1 MDLVWTWEA
10 SGVLLISRSLDTR
23 WEYSDKFIRSVVLK
37 TSATMPLVFNPLE
50 VKESAA
56 LEHLLERLRLILA
69 EQAWT
74 GKAGSESDAFEQP
87 PDPWWFA
94 IGFDSACPTPEKLLQ
109 WMLVMCQIWRW
120 RCFVSGFHKV
130 LNCTTKVTPQSC
142 SLWAE

>member
-1 MDLVWTWEA
+1 
-10 SGVLLISRSLDTR
+10 LDTR

-37 TSATMPLVFNPLE
+37 ASATMPLVFNPLE

-87 PDPWWFA
+87 PDPW
-94 IGFDSACPTPEKLLQ
+94 
-109 WMLVMCQIWRW
+109 
-120 RCFVSGFHKV
+120 
-130 LNCTTKVTPQSC
+130 
-142 SLWAE
+142 